1 MVALAAAADA
11 DPQPADPQP
20 PAEGP
25 PPAEDP
31 QAVEDPLS
39 PYRVRFG
46 ALVERAIGT
55 TSVPV
60 EFDWRRTHVQLAAT
74 GSYLSELNNFN
85 VLRSGVLVRLPS
97 DSLMFEFGASYS
109 ESWDSPSSR
118 QLALTPYR
126 QPGHPDHLEV
136 DFNVGV
142 PLAEGVVTTAPR
154 FFPAV
159 QLVLNGYAGVRY
171 LVYPT
176 GFAHLRPGQVAKALI
191 SPTLSTEEIDNLD
204 DERLPAMQ
212 IDPGRYGVLLGLGND
227 IYFKP
232 GLFIAPR
239 VMVAVPILAPVSG
252 TNLYVWA
259 DLSLTLG
266 IAL

>member
-1 MVALAAAADA
+1 MILSGLYLAWVAIAVAAD
-11 DPQPADPQP
+11 P
-20 PAEGP
+20 PPGDP
-25 PPAEDP
+25 PPA
-31 QAVEDPLS
+31 EDPLS

-60 EFDWRRTHVQLAAT
+60 EFDWRRTHVQLGAT
-74 GSYLSELNNFN
+74 GSFVMELNNFN
-85 VLRSGVLVRLPS
+85 VLRGGLLVRLPS
-97 DSLMFEFGASYS
+97 DALLIEFGVNYA

-136 DFNVGV
+136 DFAVGV

-159 QLVLNGYAGVRY
+159 QLVFNGYAGVRY

-176 GFAHLRPGQVAKALI
+176 GFAGLRPGQVARALL
-191 SPTLSTEEIDNLD
+191 SPAMSTEEIDNLD
-204 DERLPAMQ
+204 GARLPAMQ
-212 IDPGRYGVLLGLGND
+212 VDSGRYGVLVGLGD
-227 IYFKP
+227 DLYFKS
-232 GLFIAPR
+232 GLFVAPR
-239 VMVAVPILAPVSG
+239 VMVAVPLLAPVSG
-252 TNLYVWA
+252 TELYLWA
-259 DLSLTLG
+259 DVSLAVG